1 VEQGD
6 GVVSKNIE
14 QSAVFSLGISRQRR
28 VCVSFSHLSALAG
41 CWLNALPLG
50 YRLGLTGLVCSSW
63 IVAILAE
70 NRPAI
75 VLRYSRQRGWSLKQ
89 GRGDFHPI
97 RLRQTSVVSRV
108 LVAVHW
114 RGDNDS
120 RDTLLVF
127 PDMLQPDQFR
137 RLLVCLKITEIDYD
151 V

>member
-14 QSAVFSLGISRQRR
+14 QSADFSLGVSRQRR
-28 VCVSFSHLSALAG
+28 VCVSFSHLSALTG

-50 YRLGLTGLVCSSW
+50 YRLGLTGLVCVSW
-63 IVAILAE
+63 VAAVLAE
-70 NRPAI
+70 NKPAI
-75 VLRYSRQRGWSLKQ
+75 ALRHSRQHGWSLKQ
-89 GRGDFHPI
+89 GRGDFRPI
-97 RLRQTSVVSRV
+97 RLLRTSVASRM

-120 RDTLLVF
+120 RDTLVVF